1 MSAKSKFLGAAAI
14 AGLVVADGLAFA
26 PAHAETVTF
35 IPGTYYLAEDYL
47 GTPVDTLVVSISGG
61 VAYFSLSGEDTATF
75 AVQNNSTPT
84 GDDGNGDPGNPYFS
98 VASIVSASWN
108 AADYP
113 YLTFWSTFDAGG
125 VTAGTATGDS
135 GTNLFDIFQSTDG
148 TGQVFTLSVRE
159 PSTWALMLIGFAG
172 LGLASAWRNAMRR
185 LDATTA

>member
-84 GDDGNGDPGNPYFS
+84 GMTAMATPATPTS
-98 VASIVSASWN
+98 RSPRLLAQ
-108 AADYP
+108 
-113 YLTFWSTFDAGG
+113 
-125 VTAGTATGDS
+125 AGTLRTILISLSGRRWMPAESPREQQPVIAERTFSTYSNRQTGPAKFS
-135 GTNLFDIFQSTDG
+135 
-148 TGQVFTLSVRE
+148 
-159 PSTWALMLIGFAG
+159 PSPSPSLRPGR
-172 LGLASAWRNAMRR
+172 SC
-185 LDATTA
+185 